1 MNMNKLIFS
10 SIFLLFSYLQFN
22 DGVDAYLWA
31 FIYFMAASI
40 TFFDSYITKYKVYF
54 LLSIITFLFIQNINS
69 IMILGFKEEFLY
81 EFGGMLI
88 ILYLSYIKLSGSIN
102 EKK

>member
-54 LLSIITFLFIQNINS
+54 LLSIITFYECTITDSVCTI
-69 IMILGFKEEFLY
+69 FL
-81 EFGGMLI
+81 
-88 ILYLSYIKLSGSIN
+88 N
-102 EKK
+102 T